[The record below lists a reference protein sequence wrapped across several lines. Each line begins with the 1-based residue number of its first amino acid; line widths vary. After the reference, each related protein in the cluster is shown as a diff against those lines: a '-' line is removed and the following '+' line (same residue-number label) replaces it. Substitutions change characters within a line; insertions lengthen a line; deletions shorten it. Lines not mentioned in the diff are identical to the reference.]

1 MSSLSELAEFGA
13 SGAWSDFFSS
23 AMLVP
28 KREPTVAEDQ
38 GTYSGRARGEEG
50 KIVRCVCEGEPR
62 TRAVMSRDASA
73 TSRVADEASASDS
86 EAPSLC
92 YVTLAISAG

>member
-1 MSSLSELAEFGA
+1 M
-13 SGAWSDFFSS
+13 
-23 AMLVP
+23 P
-28 KREPTVAEDQ
+28 KREATVAEDQ

-73 TSRVADEASASDS
+73 TSRVADKVASASDS

-92 YVTLAISAG
+92 YVTLTISVAR

>member
-1 MSSLSELAEFGA
+1 
-13 SGAWSDFFSS
+13 
-23 AMLVP
+23 MLVP
-28 KREPTVAEDQ
+28 KREATVAEDQ

-50 KIVRCVCEGEPR
+50 KIVRCVCESEPR
-62 TRAVMSRDASA
+62 TRAVMSRGASA

-92 YVTLAISAG
+92 YVTVTISAAR